1 MTEYNL
7 GYFGRALKDAEAAY
21 RLDPLPGL
29 LFNLGQ
35 CHRALKHW
43 ERAEVFYRSY
53 LRNNPG
59 AKNKE
64 LVHELI
70 DKVVAEEK
78 AAEQEKAAAEQKAAA
93 AAAAAAVPAPAPVPS
108 VVLVEAPAAAINPS
122 PAPPVAEATV
132 TSSRGSRVWPWVLG
146 GGALLF
152 AGAAAWGWYEAADYP
167 SVKASTVG
175 HPVPL
180 STATGQQT
188 LATAGFATAIAGG
201 AIAIGLATGAVLTW

>member
-21 RLDPLPGL
+21 RLDPLPAL

-43 ERAEVFYRSY
+43 ERAEFFYRSY

-70 DKVVAEEK
+70 DKMLAEEK
-78 AAEQEKAAAEQKAAA
+78 AAPAPTPE
-93 AAAAAAVPAPAPVPS
+93 PAPAPS
-108 VVLVEAPAAAINPS
+108 VVLVEAPPAAVS
-122 PAPPVAEATV
+122 PAPAAPAAEANETV
-132 TSSRGSRVWPWVLG
+132 SKRTRIWSWVLG

-152 AGAAAWGWYEAADYP
+152 AGAAGWGWYEAADYP
-167 SVKASTVG
+167 AVKQSTVG
-175 HPVPL
+175 HPVTL

-188 LATAGFATAIAGG
+188 LATAGLVTAIAGG
-201 AIAIGLATGAVLTW
+201 VIAVGLGTGAVLTW